1 MGKIWISAKGKMECF
16 VKSLVG
22 ELILLLFASAAV
34 ACLLFF
40 ILNIIVGAGINY
52 FFTTTSYLEKVE
64 AKTVQKLQDYV
75 IQNDLSPSDSR
86 KLSKWVKNQSV
97 IYLEIYRNDTLL
109 YVSDLLDDEDDY
121 NEMEVP
127 YYRDSYYQLIFS
139 DGKAEVFLQ
148 GAFAYRYHMYALVAE
163 LLISFLVFM
172 ILFILGVRKRIHYIQ
187 SLQNEVG
194 IMQGGCLEHPV
205 TVTGEDE
212 LAGLANDLNQ
222 LRRSLIYNFE
232 RENELR
238 QANQNLIIGIAH
250 DLRTP
255 LTALTMYVQILMSEV
270 CKDKDMNQYYLDK
283 VMLKAVQMK
292 ELSDC
297 LFEYCQV
304 MDKSKEENLEEP
316 RTFQSVFSDYLSEM
330 VLFLESQ
337 GLHTVTELD
346 WKKAAVAVRMD
357 YIARIM
363 DNLSMNLVRYAS
375 REEVIRI
382 RTVYEDNAAG
392 IEICNT
398 IRHQDPPMETSKIGM
413 ENVRYMMEAMNGECL
428 EEIDVG
434 IYRLRLLF
442 PNQE

>member
-1 MGKIWISAKGKMECF
+1 MGKIWIYAKEKMGCF

-40 ILNIIVGAGINY
+40 ILNIVVGAGINY

-64 AKTVQKLQDYV
+64 LKTVQKLQDYV

-86 KLSKWVKNQSV
+86 KLSEWVKNQSV

-127 YYRDSYYQLIFS
+127 YYRDSYYQLNFA
-139 DGKAEVFLQ
+139 DGKAEVYLQ
-148 GAFAYRYHMYALVAE
+148 GAFTYRYHMYALVAE

-172 ILFILGVRKRIHYIQ
+172 ILFILGVRKRIRYIQ

-222 LRRSLIYNFE
+222 LRRSLIDNFE

-270 CKDKDMNQYYLDK
+270 CKDKNMNQYYLDK

-292 ELSDC
+292 ELSDR

-304 MDKSKEENLEEP
+304 MDKSKEENLEET

-346 WKKAAVAVRMD
+346 WKKTAVAVRMD

-375 REEVIRI
+375 REEMITI
-382 RTVYEDNAAG
+382 CTVYEDNAAG
-392 IEICNT
+392 IEICNR

-428 EEIDVG
+428 EEIDEE

-442 PNQE
+442 PNLE

>member
-1 MGKIWISAKGKMECF
+1 MGKIWISAKEKMGCF

-22 ELILLLFASAAV
+22 ELILLLFASTAV

-40 ILNIIVGAGINY
+40 ILNIAVGAGINH

-64 AKTVQKLQDYV
+64 VKTVQKLQDYV
-75 IQNDLSPSDSR
+75 IQNNLTPSDSR
-86 KLSKWVKNQSV
+86 KLSEWVKNQSV

-127 YYRDSYYQLIFS
+127 YYRDTYYQLFFA

-148 GAFAYRYHMYALVAE
+148 GAFAYRYHMYALVVE

-172 ILFILGVRKRIHYIQ
+172 ILFIWGVRKRIHYIQ
-187 SLQNEVG
+187 SLQNEVS

-304 MDKSKEENLEEP
+304 MDKSKEENLEET
-316 RTFQSVFSDYLSEM
+316 RIFQSVFSDYLSEM

-337 GLHTVTELD
+337 GLHIVTELD
-346 WKKAAVAVRMD
+346 WKKVAVVVRMD
-357 YIARIM
+357 YIARII

-375 REEVIRI
+375 REEMIRI
-382 RTVYEDNAAG
+382 CTVYEDNATG
-392 IEICNT
+392 IEICNR
-398 IRHQDPPMETSKIGM
+398 IWHQDLPMETSKIGM
-413 ENVRYMMEAMNGECL
+413 ENVRYMMESMNGECL
-428 EEIDVG
+428 EEIDEE